1 MEARETAMAAMSSV
15 GLMNLSGDSRTS
27 RMESLPAGSQAAF
40 ALLILYPPQP
50 AFLYKRTVSSL
61 DPNGKLHIAKKRKDS
76 SVNTEESNV
85 HCKKYNIRIIVG
97 SFFLDTLYI
106 LRYS

>member
-1 MEARETAMAAMSSV
+1 MAAMSSV

-40 ALLILYPPQP
+40 ALLILYRSPPQS